1 MERTRRRHIRWDR
14 VLESILL
21 IAMFLFGV
29 WIVVSYCNIV
39 LNNNEENPVYLPWN
53 LFMVLF

>member
-1 MERTRRRHIRWDR
+1 MERTRRRRIRWDR

-21 IAMFLFGV
+21 IAMFIFVV

-39 LNNNEENPVYLPWN
+39 LNNNEANPKYLPWN